1 METIRMKL
9 KLNPDIDVIEENGAT
24 LSGGEKKKLFMMK
37 CMMESNASLVILD
50 EIDAGLDVET
60 KALLKNLEKELLSD
74 PTKIV
79 IKISHID
86 SDEAGFDQIIN
97 L

>member
-1 METIRMKL
+1 
-9 KLNPDIDVIEENGAT
+9 
-24 LSGGEKKKLFMMK
+24 MMK
-37 CMMESNASLVILD
+37 CMMESDVSLVILD

-60 KALLKNLEKELLSD
+60 KVLLKDLEKELLSD
-74 PTKIV
+74 PDKIV

-86 SDEAGFDQIIN
+86 SDDTGYCQIIE

>member
-1 METIRMKL
+1 
-9 KLNPDIDVIEENGAT
+9 
-24 LSGGEKKKLFMMK
+24 MMK
-37 CMMESNASLVILD
+37 CMMESDVSLVILD

-60 KALLKNLEKELLSD
+60 KVLLKDLGKELLSD
-74 PTKIV
+74 PDKIV

-86 SDEAGFDQIIN
+86 SDDTGYCQIIE

>member
-1 METIRMKL
+1 
-9 KLNPDIDVIEENGAT
+9 
-24 LSGGEKKKLFMMK
+24 MMK
-37 CMMESNASLVILD
+37 CMMESDVSLVILD

-60 KALLKNLEKELLSD
+60 KALLKDLEKELLSD
-74 PTKIV
+74 PDKMV

-86 SDEAGFDQIIN
+86 SDDTGFDQIIE

>member
-1 METIRMKL
+1 MRK
-9 KLNPDIDVIEENGAT
+9 KLNLNPEIDVIEENGAT

-50 EIDAGLDVET
+50 EIDAGLDVEN
-60 KALLKNLEKELLSD
+60 KVLLKGLEKELLSD
-74 PTKIV
+74 PDKIV

-86 SDEAGFDQIIN
+86 SDDTGFGQIIE

>member
-1 METIRMKL
+1 
-9 KLNPDIDVIEENGAT
+9 
-24 LSGGEKKKLFMMK
+24 
-37 CMMESNASLVILD
+37 MMESNASLVILD

-60 KALLKNLEKELLSD
+60 KALLKDLEKELLSD

-86 SDEAGFDQIIN
+86 SDEA
-97 L
+97 